1 MINIKNKKKIKEK
14 KPEEEKKEEEEEE
27 KEKEEEPEKKK
38 KKKKKHHK
46 KKKQGPKQP
55 NSGIRENPY
64 RSLFKPPEN
73 IEITNSRA
81 QDNSHFRVLGS
92 WEEKPWT
99 QT

>member
-1 MINIKNKKKIKEK
+1 MEK

-64 RSLFKPPEN
+64 RSLFKPPEK